1 MSKFNKIT
9 IIRCFRKVT
18 ISALLIGCSVAYT
31 PAFAADSADDIDS
44 MIQSQQQ
51 ILAQLTQKKSEKNS
65 KEILNKID
73 FLEKKINA
81 ANSSQAV
88 ADLSAQV
95 MDLRAK
101 LEDTIETQERI
112 MSLLEKLEKE
122 RKDEAA
128 ARKVVAA
135 QARDLGDNYREYGSP
150 ATRNYLVNPGGQ
162 GSDVSYTQDA
172 INSQGNSTMVFSYSP
187 NQMYKIYCR
196 RGFITDL
203 SFKKGETISYVGGGD
218 TASWSISR
226 TNVDGV
232 EHLLVKPVVETGT
245 TNFFIAT
252 DKHTYQVI
260 VNSSDWY
267 NPMVKWVYGEEAI
280 QENLLNKAK
289 EERVVTGTVNAAN
302 ITEMDFDYEVS
313 GKGNKPV
320 MVFSDG
326 EKTYLKF
333 DKMNKKQVPIF
344 VRSKNRKEMS
354 LVNYT
359 IKGKYLIIE
368 KTFDIAQIR
377 ESDSDIITIKH
388 KD

>member
-1 MSKFNKIT
+1 MRTMNIIKNLRKI
-9 IIRCFRKVT
+9 T
-18 ISALLIGCSVAYT
+18 ISALIIGCSFTYT
-31 PAFAADSADDIDS
+31 PAFAADNADDIDS

-65 KEILNKID
+65 KEILSKID

-112 MSLLEKLEKE
+112 MALLEKLEKE

-128 ARKVVAA
+128 ARNVVAA
-135 QARDLGDNYREYGSP
+135 QARDLGESYRAYGSP

-218 TASWSISR
+218 TASWSISK

-252 DKHTYQVI
+252 NKHTYQVI
-260 VNSSDWY
+260 VNSSNWY
-267 NPMVKWVYGEEAI
+267 NPMVTWVYGEEAI

-302 ITEMDFDYEVS
+302 LTEMDFNYEVS

-344 VRSKNRKEMS
+344 IRSKNRKEMS
-354 LVNYT
+354 LVSYT
-359 IKGKYLIIE
+359 IKDKYMIIE

-377 ESDSDIITIKH
+377 ESDSNIITIKH